1 VSAECAEVANQ
12 PHSEMHQKILKFTT
26 FKCYSVCKLKTTQAT
41 TLVDSCSD
49 MFITY
54 SYSEYFVHSTMRCCI
69 TVHHFTTLLLLN
81 VCDLIARYNIPM
93 TIKGSCL
100 KLIASVSSI
109 GKVKRM
115 TSIKPSKDELFLFL
129 YYTTAGLH
137 RIRSSNFSS
146 PSNVS
151 SPHQMGKHYRP
162 FPSGVK

>member
-1 VSAECAEVANQ
+1 
-12 PHSEMHQKILKFTT
+12 
-26 FKCYSVCKLKTTQAT
+26 
-41 TLVDSCSD
+41 
-49 MFITY
+49 
-54 SYSEYFVHSTMRCCI
+54 
-69 TVHHFTTLLLLN
+69 
-81 VCDLIARYNIPM
+81 M

-146 PSNVS
+146 P
-151 SPHQMGKHYRP
+151 HQMGKHYQS